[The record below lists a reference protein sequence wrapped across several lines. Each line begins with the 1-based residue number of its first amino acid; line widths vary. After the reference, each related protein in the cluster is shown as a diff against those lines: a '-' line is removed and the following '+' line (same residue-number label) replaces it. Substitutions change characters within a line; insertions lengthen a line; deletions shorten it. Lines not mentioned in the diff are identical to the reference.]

1 MFSYVFSDNEDK
13 TYQKLLLV
21 LFSLGSLCGSPRI
34 FMGPG
39 EKLSLLAALGVY
51 LAALPYFYARL
62 LGHSWFSEDYLRE
75 SCNKTLGTYELRCPE
90 ISKDLKELFKTHGVV
105 VLRDVF
111 PPDLLEDL
119 LQEARC
125 RLRPN
130 AESTNFAFSARNV
143 WMDSEVFAK
152 FVFEK
157 PLGCLAAQLI
167 PKSATIRYG
176 HEELKMIMEGQ
187 NGTEEWHTDLESNLP
202 DNLSGSVP
210 LVRFWLP
217 LIKQN
222 LSNVTGG
229 SLQVFPMNHFKKLR
243 KFYPPCFEADGRL
256 KGICLA
262 MNNLA
267 AAPALAPGDLLLYSP
282 LIPHRTQPL
291 TESSGSRM
299 SLSGTLYEPK
309 LLRTWVKNLP
319 VPASWMASLPTLGAC
334 WDNTKKEMHGNFNW
348 QSAGTQD
355 MSDEGSACFPQVYP
369 QPEEDEVTKRFSQ
382 KLLNPF
388 GPKLVKTR
396 FFLQIFPV
404 HRLLGGSTTGSIA
417 SMASMVLH

>member
-1 MFSYVFSDNEDK
+1 M
-13 TYQKLLLV
+13 
-21 LFSLGSLCGSPRI
+21 
-34 FMGPG
+34 
-39 EKLSLLAALGVY
+39 
-51 LAALPYFYARL
+51 
-62 LGHSWFSEDYLRE
+62 
-75 SCNKTLGTYELRCPE
+75 
-90 ISKDLKELFKTHGVV
+90 
-105 VLRDVF
+105 
-111 PPDLLEDL
+111 
-119 LQEARC
+119 
-125 RLRPN
+125 
-130 AESTNFAFSARNV
+130 
-143 WMDSEVFAK
+143 
-152 FVFEK
+152 
-157 PLGCLAAQLI
+157 
-167 PKSATIRYG
+167 
-176 HEELKMIMEGQ
+176 
-187 NGTEEWHTDLESNLP
+187 
-202 DNLSGSVP
+202 
-210 LVRFWLP
+210 VRFWLP

-369 QPEEDEVTKRFSQ
+369 QPEEGDWDTT
-382 KLLNPF
+382 LLWLLSF
-388 GPKLVKTR
+388 RVFEGG
-396 FFLQIFPV
+396 LQ
-404 HRLLGGSTTGSIA
+404 
-417 SMASMVLH
+417 

>member
-1 MFSYVFSDNEDK
+1 
-13 TYQKLLLV
+13 
-21 LFSLGSLCGSPRI
+21 
-34 FMGPG
+34 
-39 EKLSLLAALGVY
+39 
-51 LAALPYFYARL
+51 
-62 LGHSWFSEDYLRE
+62 
-75 SCNKTLGTYELRCPE
+75 
-90 ISKDLKELFKTHGVV
+90 
-105 VLRDVF
+105 
-111 PPDLLEDL
+111 
-119 LQEARC
+119 
-125 RLRPN
+125 
-130 AESTNFAFSARNV
+130 
-143 WMDSEVFAK
+143 
-152 FVFEK
+152 
-157 PLGCLAAQLI
+157 
-167 PKSATIRYG
+167 
-176 HEELKMIMEGQ
+176 MIMEGQ

-369 QPEEDEVTKRFSQ
+369 QPEEGDWDTT
-382 KLLNPF
+382 LLWLLSF
-388 GPKLVKTR
+388 RVFEGG
-396 FFLQIFPV
+396 LQ
-404 HRLLGGSTTGSIA
+404 
-417 SMASMVLH
+417 